1 MDANTIAIVIAI
13 AGVGVTLAGIGITV
27 LIILLRGLFRLGQL
41 FQRVDAQDENIRQLR
56 DDIQQLRVETR
67 DDIQQLRVET
77 RDDIQ
82 QLRTELRDDIQQ
94 LRTETRDEMREMR
107 ADIQQLTAAVRQTNE
122 MVIALAN
129 HRHDQD
135 GNIIFI
141 LPPQPSG

>member
-56 DDIQQLRVETR
+56 EDIQQLRTETR
-67 DDIQQLRVET
+67 DDIQQLRAET

-82 QLRTELRDDIQQ
+82 QLRTEMR
-94 LRTETRDEMREMR
+94 EEMREMR
-107 ADIQQLTAAVRQTNE
+107 EDIQQLTVAIRQTNE

-135 GNIIFI
+135 GNIVFI
-141 LPPQPSG
+141 LPPQASG

>member
-1 MDANTIAIVIAI
+1 MDASTIAIVIAI

-56 DDIQQLRVETR
+56 DDIQQLRTETRDDIQQLRTETR

-77 RDDIQ
+77 RE
-82 QLRTELRDDIQQ
+82 EL
-94 LRTETRDEMREMR
+94 REMR
-107 ADIQQLTAAVRQTNE
+107 DDIQQLTAAVRQTNE

>member
-1 MDANTIAIVIAI
+1 MDASTIAIVIAI
-13 AGVGVTLAGIGITV
+13 AGVGVTLTGIGITV

-41 FQRVDAQDENIRQLR
+41 FQRVDAQDENIRQVR

-77 RDDIQ
+77 RE
-82 QLRTELRDDIQQ
+82 ELR
-94 LRTETRDEMREMR
+94 EMRE
-107 ADIQQLTAAVRQTNE
+107 DIQQLTVAIRQTNE

-135 GNIIFI
+135 GNIVFI